1 MRNERAENAGRSE
14 VPWFPFADWIAAH
27 CVVPNGFDLGKPF
40 ELVGWQLDNAID
52 FYRVKPDAVYD
63 PARPRQAAAFRWRRG
78 QIVGGQKLG
87 KSLRA
92 QSLLLRVL
100 GLACSGGW
108 AKGGETFRCSDWG
121 CSCGFEY
128 EYSPGEP
135 MGMPRRTALIQ
146 LLATSEEQTA
156 NVYRPLQS
164 MVRNGTCPTDE
175 SPRRLHPPSER
186 RSHRPRDG
194 FSSFQAGQSGELRP
208 W

>member
-1 MRNERAENAGRSE
+1 M
-14 VPWFPFADWIAAH
+14 F
-27 CVVPNGFDLGKPF
+27 C
-40 ELVGWQLDNAID
+40 
-52 FYRVKPDAVYD
+52 
-63 PARPRQAAAFRWRRG
+63 
-78 QIVGGQKLG
+78 
-87 KSLRA
+87 
-92 QSLLLRVL
+92 
-100 GLACSGGW
+100 GW

-164 MVRNGTCPTDE
+164 MVRNGHLSDLMK
-175 SPRRLHPPSER
+175 SVKVHPPSER
-186 RSHRPRDG
+186 RSHRPCDG
-194 FSSFQAGQSGELRP
+194 FGALEA